1 MRNNHLA
8 HVVVMAREI
17 RTRAVTT
24 GVMLACLAGC
34 DTSRSAGAA
43 GEPIVM
49 APSDVHVLG
58 TSESIAAVEDLEVL
72 EDGTV
77 WVLNSVDPYFVAFGA
92 DGEVVHVHGRSG
104 GGPQEFDA
112 PSGFVNGGMDGDA
125 WVFDRRRH
133 ALIDV
138 SRPGEARREI
148 HLPRDAVPSG
158 SVLGGM
164 NLLSNV
170 VRTARLG
177 DEVILPRRS
186 NADDTDVFGYWLA
199 QWTADLVA
207 LNQETYSVRD
217 VIALGTILGDP
228 SAHFELIDGFPPFP
242 LWYRLWAACADVI
255 HVYDRLRNEV
265 RAFDRDGV
273 ELDATTLPPP
283 RYTDVTP
290 RQFAR
295 ATVAIAIVETMGQVG
310 NTAVSAADSARTID
324 RILPRLTATP
334 QQLANLL
341 PRYVDL
347 RCDDNGTLWL
357 QPFDIEI
364 GGLRGGQNWLRINP
378 DGATAEVT
386 LPTRFDPYRFT
397 SERIWGVQRDDL
409 DVASIAWIATPQDR

>member
-1 MRNNHLA
+1 MKNA
-8 HVVVMAREI
+8 
-17 RTRAVTT
+17 AVI
-24 GVMLACLAGC
+24 VSALFLPPSLAGC
-34 DTSRSAGAA
+34 DTPGTRADT
-43 GEPIVM
+43 GEPIVI

-72 EDGTV
+72 DDGTV
-77 WVLNSVDPYFVAFGA
+77 WVLNSIDPFFVAFA
-92 DGEVVHVHGRSG
+92 PDGQVLHVHGRSG
-104 GGPQEFDA
+104 GGPQEFAA
-112 PSGFVNGGMDGDA
+112 PSGFVNGGIDDEA
-125 WVFDRRRH
+125 WIFDRRRH
-133 ALIDV
+133 ALIEV
-138 SRPGEARREI
+138 SRPDAARRELP
-148 HLPRDAVPSG
+148 LPRDHVPSG

-177 DEVILPRRS
+177 DELILPRRS
-186 NADDTDVFGYWLA
+186 TADDTDVFGYWLA

-207 LNQETYSVRD
+207 LNPETDSVRD
-217 VIALGTILGDP
+217 IIALGTVLGDP
-228 SAHFELIDGFPPFP
+228 TAHFEMMDGFLPFP
-242 LWYRLWAACADVI
+242 LWYRLWAVCGDVI
-255 HVYDRLRNEV
+255 RVYDRPRNEV
-265 RAFDRDGV
+265 RAFNRDGV

-295 ATVAIAIVETMGQVG
+295 ATVAVAIVETMGQVG
-310 NTAVSAADSARTID
+310 NTAVTAADSADTID

-347 RCDDNGTLWL
+347 RCDDQGTLWL
-357 QPFDIEI
+357 QPFDIEV
-364 GGLRGGQNWLRINP
+364 GGLRGGRTWLRINP
-378 DGATAEVT
+378 DRATTEVQ

-409 DVASIAWIATPQDR
+409 DVASIAWIATPQDE